1 MAYTGTNREKT
12 LINSLKITNL
22 NLKDDSLPVS
32 FNVEL
37 NNSVNNLI
45 DYLLSKITQLE
56 EKVAEESLHTQTG
69 VIEAFAGNA
78 INKETGDILPPPLI
92 TSGVSDKL

>member
-12 LINSLKITNL
+12 LINSLKVTKL
-22 NLKDDSLPVS
+22 NLKDNSIPVS
-32 FNVEL
+32 FNVDL

-45 DYLLSKITQLE
+45 NHLLNKITQLE

-78 INKETGDILPPPLI
+78 IDKVTGSILAPP
-92 TSGVSDKL
+92 